1 METIQ
6 KTQTLST
13 NIPIEKL
20 LMLSENLY
28 SELANLE
35 HSDSS
40 GTNIKLK
47 KLFNELL
54 EAIFIQPDGTDIML
68 PQADGN
74 YYPFQPVKPVRYA
87 HRRLRLTV
95 SLATL
100 LVLAEAGRKAQVMRK
115 LPKEEQLARLRK
127 SLEHAREEAIARG
140 ISLED
145 EKDAAIYD

>member
-40 GTNIKLK
+40 GMSIKLR
-47 KLFNELL
+47 KLLDELL
-54 EAIFIQPDGTDIML
+54 DAIRIQPDGAEIML

-74 YYPFQPVKPVRYA
+74 YYPFQPVKPV
-87 HRRLRLTV
+87 

-100 LVLAEAGRKAQVMRK
+100 LVLAEAGRKAQVIRK

>member
-1 METIQ
+1 METLQ

-13 NIPIEKL
+13 DVPIEKL

-28 SELANLE
+28 VELTNME
-35 HSDSS
+35 HLDSS
-40 GTNIKLK
+40 GTSGKLR
-47 KLFNELL
+47 KLFDELL
-54 EAIFIQPDGTDIML
+54 DAILIQPDGAEIML

-74 YYPFQPVKPVRYA
+74 YYPFQPVKPV
-87 HRRLRLTV
+87 

-100 LVLAEAGRKAQVMRK
+100 LALIEAGRKAQVIRK

-127 SLEHAREEAIARG
+127 SLEYAREEAIARG
-140 ISLED
+140 IALDD

>member
-1 METIQ
+1 METLQ
-6 KTQTLST
+6 KTQTISV

-40 GTNIKLK
+40 GISGKLR
-47 KLFNELL
+47 KLLDELL
-54 EAIFIQPDGTDIML
+54 EAIRIQPDGTEIML

-74 YYPFQPVKPVRYA
+74 YRPFQPVKPV
-87 HRRLRLTV
+87 

-100 LVLAEAGRKAQVMRK
+100 LALMEAGRKAQVIRK
-115 LPKEEQLARLRK
+115 LPKEEQIARLKK
-127 SLEHAREEAIARG
+127 SLEYAREEAIARG
-140 ISLED
+140 IALED
-145 EKDAAIYD
+145 EEDAAIYD